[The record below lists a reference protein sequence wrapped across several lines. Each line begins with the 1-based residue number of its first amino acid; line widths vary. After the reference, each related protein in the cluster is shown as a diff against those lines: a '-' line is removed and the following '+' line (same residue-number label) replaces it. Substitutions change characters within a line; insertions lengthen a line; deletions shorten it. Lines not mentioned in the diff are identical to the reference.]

1 MPRALPLHHPTAD
14 ELRRAHE
21 LYVEREQIG
30 YAYRVGRHMLA
41 GSEFTAAEAI
51 HLLMRTWNA
60 RAKKSRILTVSAVA
74 ELLEAT
80 VGKFDRFDDRH
91 IVTLVDA
98 ERDIVAELYA
108 AFREVLGGVG
118 AAKALSLLSP
128 RFFPIWDTKIAIAY
142 LGYGWATRKAPA
154 EHYLTFI
161 DYAIE
166 QCTAAVTEAE
176 FGEVLLKTLDEWN
189 YAVWTKGWMDPS

>member
-14 ELRRAHE
+14 ELRHAHE
-21 LYVEREQIG
+21 LYVEREPIG
-30 YAYRVGRHMLA
+30 YVYRVARHMLS

-60 RAKKSRILTVSAVA
+60 RAKKARPLKVPAVA
-74 ELLEAT
+74 EVLEAT
-80 VGKFDRFDDRH
+80 SGELNRFEDRH
-91 IVTLVDA
+91 IVTLGEA
-98 ERDIVAELYA
+98 ERGVVADLYD
-108 AFREVLGGVG
+108 AFSEVLGGVG

-128 RFFPIWDTKIAIAY
+128 RFFPIWDTKIAVAY
-142 LGYGWATRKAPA
+142 LGYRWTTRKAPA

-166 QCTAAVTEAE
+166 QCTSGVSEAE
-176 FGEVLLKTLDEWN
+176 FGEALLKTLDEWN
-189 YAVWTKGWMDPS
+189 YAVWTKGWIDR